1 MSRWLETQWH
11 LINSER
17 KHLTFRNLV
26 GVHEA
31 QNNGLIQPVPPVLTW
46 RRGRGHAGRLLK
58 KNQWGT
64 YYVRVRHAFGPADQ
78 QRPLWSV

>member
-1 MSRWLETQWH
+1 MAARVSGMGAEAILPRMSHWLEVQWH

-31 QNNGLIQPVPPVLTW
+31 QNNGLIQPGPPVLTW
-46 RRGRGHAGRLLK
+46 RWGRGHTGRLFK
-58 KNQWGT
+58 KN
-64 YYVRVRHAFGPADQ
+64 
-78 QRPLWSV
+78 